1 MKKEKR
7 ISRVAYF
14 FNNYFQIPVETI
26 NKCLFFFFFFTYQ
39 SFVKMLGELGWRV
52 TLILLLAVL
61 YDDQGSLPMLAEAI
75 V

>member
-1 MKKEKR
+1 M
-7 ISRVAYF
+7 AYF
-14 FNNYFQIPVETI
+14 FNNYFQIPLETI
-26 NKCLFFFFFFTYQ
+26 NKCLSFFFTYQ